1 MPASGDYGYAVARI
15 RAMEH
20 LLLDAGLFQR
30 MLDAEDLAAALKIL
44 GETGYGKSLS
54 EAGAGER
61 YDEALETELLSACHD
76 LETFVPDRG
85 LVALCRVQYDFHNV
99 KVLIK
104 SGINA
109 KSGGKKRWDLLT
121 HLGTIPTD
129 NLIVNVESE
138 DYQLLPYGLSSLIAV
153 CMTQWEQTRDIVEVE
168 RMLDEGL
175 FAAVLEIARKLDMP
189 GVLKWV
195 KARIDSEN
203 VRNLLRLKRFGFD
216 AARAVAFLHKGG
228 TISPEVLAS
237 LLPETFDTWGRM
249 IGYSDVGAA
258 ISRVQDEE
266 EFDSLMVSL
275 EKELDD
281 YCGDVLANAR
291 YSSDAPENVLAYLW
305 GKEMEIKNIRT
316 VLVSKGAGVDREGTR
331 RMLRHGY

>member
-1 MPASGDYGYAVARI
+1 MPASGGYGYAAARI

-30 MLDAEDLAAALKIL
+30 MLDADDLAAALKIL
-44 GETGYGKSLS
+44 GETGYGKSIS
-54 EAGAGER
+54 DAGPGER
-61 YDEALETELLSACHD
+61 YDEALEAELLSTCRD

-85 LVALCRVQYDFHNV
+85 LVDICRVQYDFHNV

-121 HLGTIPTD
+121 PLGTIPTD
-129 NLIVNVESE
+129 DLIVNVESE
-138 DYQLLPYGLSSLIAV
+138 DYQLLPYGLASLIAA
-153 CMTQWEQTRDIVEVE
+153 CMSQWEQTRDIVEVE

-175 FAAVLEIARKLDMP
+175 FAALLEIAQKLDMA
-189 GVLKWV
+189 GVLKWA

-216 AARAVAFLHKGG
+216 AAKAASFLHKGG
-228 TISPEVLAS
+228 AISPETLAA
-237 LLPETFDTWGRM
+237 LLPEAFDSWGRM
-249 IGYSDVGAA
+249 INYSDVGAA

-266 EFDSLMVSL
+266 DFDALMVSL
-275 EKELDD
+275 EKALDD
-281 YCGDVLANAR
+281 YCGDVLSNAR
-291 YSSDAPENVLAYLW
+291 YKSDAPENILAYLW

-316 VLVSKGAGVDREGTR
+316 ILVSKSAGADKEGTR